1 MGTDCLRG
9 MEFAIIKFWLAS
21 GDSYTSM
28 SMLNYTRNIN
38 FSKHFY
44 VYNIFYCN
52 THTQSRVATMIHFSI
67 LG

>member
-9 MEFAIIKFWLAS
+9 MEFGIIKFWLAS
-21 GDSYTSM
+21 GDSYTSV